1 MVSASVSGRGRARST
16 LRGCKRG
23 SLAKLGAGGQAL
35 ERTFPPTK
43 MNLNADSTSGTQVP
57 LVVIWPPVCFE
68 DSSKLREG
76 TSCAGLTPRKQ
87 RCADLLRRT
96 SASLLGQPPRPV
108 AWGRA
113 VGEVSSW
120 GLAGGHRSVTTAAP
134 ALNAGSRVPRF
145 ARSPRLDPTGSL
157 DITVP
162 CWSVTARPG
171 LHQRPPDRD
180 GAGKLHCH
188 WATA

>member
-1 MVSASVSGRGRARST
+1 VTHGAGQESDSVWFGLRFRVGVGRGARCVVANADLS
-16 LRGCKRG
+16 REV
-23 SLAKLGAGGQAL
+23 GAGGQAL

-57 LVVIWPPVCFE
+57 LVVIRLPVCFE

-76 TSCAGLTPRKQ
+76 HKLCGSSDGPTPRKL
-87 RCADLLRRT
+87 RCRRVLSGPSGDPLRRT

-120 GLAGGHRSVTTAAP
+120 GLAGGHRSCTKP
-134 ALNAGSRVPRF
+134 
-145 ARSPRLDPTGSL
+145 
-157 DITVP
+157 
-162 CWSVTARPG
+162 RPG
-171 LHQRPPDRD
+171 VPSPTVRSLAETGPDWIAGHY
-180 GAGKLHCH
+180 GAVLVCH
-188 WATA
+188 